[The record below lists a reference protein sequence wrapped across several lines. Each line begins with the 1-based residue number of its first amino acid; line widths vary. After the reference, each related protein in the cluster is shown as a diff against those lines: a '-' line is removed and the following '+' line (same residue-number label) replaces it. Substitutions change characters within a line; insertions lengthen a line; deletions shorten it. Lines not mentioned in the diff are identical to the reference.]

1 MLNKKTVEDLELNG
15 KKVLVRVDFNVPMTK
30 TEPYKVTDNK
40 RIVSSLKTINYLL
53 EKGATV
59 VLMSHLGRPKGEANK
74 KYSLEPVCKELEK
87 LLNREV
93 KFLDSDLVIDDI
105 IKEKI
110 KNLENNSIA
119 LLQNTRFRKEEE
131 KNDENFA
138 KDLAEGFDYYVN
150 DALEQAIGHTLQM
163 LVFLNI

>member
-1 MLNKKTVEDLELNG
+1 
-15 KKVLVRVDFNVPMTK
+15 MTK

-131 KNDENFA
+131 KMM
-138 KDLAEGFDYYVN
+138 KIL
-150 DALEQAIGHTLQM
+150 LRI
-163 LVFLNI
+163 